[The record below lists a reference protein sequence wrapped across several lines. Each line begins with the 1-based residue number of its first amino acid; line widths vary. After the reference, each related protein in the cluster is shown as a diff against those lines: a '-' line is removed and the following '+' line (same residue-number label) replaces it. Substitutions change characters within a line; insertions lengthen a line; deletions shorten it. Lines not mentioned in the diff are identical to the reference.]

1 MCVNFS
7 IDPFW
12 RISLLYVLVFHTRTT
27 KVVQQ
32 LINLDLCIYWVT
44 YYFIKQHVKFLNKV
58 NKDETVI
65 IVVGNEKI
73 SVVTYGLAMSAGQ
86 IGDMITVKNIKSK
99 NTFKAI
105 VLDEKKVTPLTNM

>member
-12 RISLLYVLVFHTRTT
+12 RISLLYDLVFHTRTT

-44 YYFIKQHVKFLNKV
+44 YYFIKHKEENSTSEFPS
-58 NKDETVI
+58 DFF
-65 IVVGNEKI
+65 
-73 SVVTYGLAMSAGQ
+73 S
-86 IGDMITVKNIKSK
+86 
-99 NTFKAI
+99 
-105 VLDEKKVTPLTNM
+105 